1 MMHKV
6 ELYLNEDEFERLT
19 VWLGY
24 LNCRKAERLYNED
37 DFGIM
42 LRLGLFDSVFDLSCL
57 KDPAEI
63 EKMKEYLVSV
73 GKE

>member
-1 MMHKV
+1 MHKV

-42 LRLGLFDSVFDLSCL
+42 LRQNNR
-57 KDPAEI
+57 P
-63 EKMKEYLVSV
+63 
-73 GKE
+73 